1 METEFWR
8 LIAFRF
14 LSINPGK
21 KKLKSQYIMRVT
33 FQLFAAAVLAS
44 YSVIAL
50 SSQVPC
56 QNISVQV
63 KPRKLLKLL
72 RQDFLFVEKPSALS
86 DSLPSLPRRSRRV
99 TAQMPGTSTCPWRWA
114 QDDNP
119 NRVPRFLT
127 KAVCPNCGHYCRSV
141 LYSHRTLVQ
150 KCDVK
155 TGQLVWKWTFVKLP
169 VAFVY
174 DPWEQA
180 DFVKPDISLLRMHT
194 NLFPA
199 RLKSC
204 IVIIRIKV
212 VLIIFMFYDLR
223 TL

>member
-1 METEFWR
+1 MG
-8 LIAFRF
+8 
-14 LSINPGK
+14 S
-21 KKLKSQYIMRVT
+21 
-33 FQLFAAAVLAS
+33 FQLFAAVVLAS

-72 RQDFLFVEKPSALS
+72 RQDFLFVEKPSTLS

-99 TAQMPGTSTCPWRWA
+99 TVQMSGTSTCPWSWA

-127 KAVCPNCGHYCRSV
+127 KAVCPDCGHYCRSV
-141 LYSHRTLVQ
+141 RYCHRVLMQ

-155 TGQLVWKWTFVKLP
+155 TGQIVWKWTSVKLP

-174 DPWEQA
+174 DP
-180 DFVKPDISLLRMHT
+180 
-194 NLFPA
+194 
-199 RLKSC
+199 
-204 IVIIRIKV
+204 
-212 VLIIFMFYDLR
+212 
-223 TL
+223 